1 MAETISVRIRIDD
14 LESFKEVGIAAN
26 DLGTTTRTRHL
37 ASLRDDH
44 PDQTPSQ
51 LPGPDLEPATR
62 TCHLA
67 SLRDGHPGQT
77 QEATRTRPRTSHS
90 DPPPGHPDGY
100 FSKCW

>member
-1 MAETISVRIRIDD
+1 MAETVSVKIKIND
-14 LESFKEVGIAAN
+14 LGSFKEVGIAAN
-26 DLGTTTRTRHL
+26 DLGTT
-37 ASLRDDH
+37 
-44 PDQTPSQ
+44 
-51 LPGPDLEPATR
+51 TR